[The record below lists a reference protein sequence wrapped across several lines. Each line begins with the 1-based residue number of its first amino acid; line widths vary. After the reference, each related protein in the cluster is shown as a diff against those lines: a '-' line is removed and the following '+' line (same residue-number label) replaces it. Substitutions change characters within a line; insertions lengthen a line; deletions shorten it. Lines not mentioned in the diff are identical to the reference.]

1 MSVPI
6 ARRRTRIDAGPGP
19 TPRGGLRRRQRWF
32 SLALLSPGIIG
43 AAVFF
48 GYPLVTILLLSFSRY
63 NLIKPPEFIG
73 LANYEFLFSDPMVP
87 HAIVNTLWFA
97 VVVVILQ
104 LVYALGVAMLVTR
117 IKRGSTLARAVFY
130 LPSMIPPIAS
140 ALAFIYLL
148 NPGTGPVAAALR
160 MIGVDSPLWFDD
172 PHWSKPALTLL
183 ALWGTG
189 NLMVIFFA
197 ALLDV
202 PTELTEASTVDGA
215 NAIQRFRHVTL
226 PSIAPVLQ
234 FAAVTA
240 VIDAL
245 QYFAQAYMV
254 SNVHNGGGAATTL
267 VLGYPQNSTLFYPVY
282 LYVQGFRY
290 FNMGYAAALA
300 MVLFVVSMI
309 VAALMMRGSRR
320 LVHAE
325 AEES

>member
-1 MSVPI
+1 VSVATREAP
-6 ARRRTRIDAGPGP
+6 ARPATRTVR
-19 TPRGGLRRRQRWF
+19 RGGLRRRQRWF
-32 SLALLSPGIIG
+32 VLALLSPGIVG

-48 GYPLVTILLLSFSRY
+48 GYPLVTVLGLSFSRY

-73 LANYEFLFSDPMVP
+73 LSNYRFLFSDPMVP
-87 HAIVNTLWFA
+87 KAIVNTLWFA

-104 LVYALGVAMLVTR
+104 LVYALGIAMLVSR
-117 IKRGSTLARAVFY
+117 IRRGSTLARAIFY

-160 MIGVDSPLWFDD
+160 LVGVDSPLWFDD

-202 PTELTEASTVDGA
+202 PTELVEASTMDGA
-215 NAIQRFRHVTL
+215 NAVQRFRHVTL

-290 FNMGYAAALA
+290 FNMGYASALA
-300 MVLFVVSMI
+300 ILLFVVSMI
-309 VAALMMRGSRR
+309 VAAVLMRGSRR